1 MTTEQILVWVTIGAI
16 GLLALMVFMYGMALT
31 INDEC
36 SRKAFLNAE
45 NKALDAR
52 LTHSEY
58 IIGER
63 ESELYDADKDIEQLG
78 VIIKK
83 IESELTAEI
92 EARKETSELHLK
104 TGYEPNQTQTTID
117 QQGLGNEWLYTN
129 LNKH

>member
-1 MTTEQILVWVTIGAI
+1 MTTEQQLFWVTFGAI
-16 GLLALMVFMYGMALT
+16 GLLAFMVFMWGMVRAKYY
-31 INDEC
+31 DEC

-83 IESELTAEI
+83 
-92 EARKETSELHLK
+92 
-104 TGYEPNQTQTTID
+104 
-117 QQGLGNEWLYTN
+117 
-129 LNKH
+129 